1 MAKRKRRD
9 AAGGTSKPGKGEL
22 RRRVRAFIEDGSL
35 ARLGSEGRLVAHY
48 VFERADWSTGEIRFS
63 MRHVARVMQV
73 SPTAIR
79 RGVEQMIR
87 QEILAISVKGEG
99 SGRSKYTVVGRTHSV
114 STPDTLRAQARAHS
128 VSGVD
133 TPRVRSAHTVCPE
146 RAHSVSG
153 ARTPCDPYSVLFS
166 GIPVNTTGVTNAAD
180 ASERAGTSEAQPQPE
195 FSRDSAAA
203 AAAAVASPATLT
215 DEVQQ

>member
-1 MAKRKRRD
+1 MAKRKV
-9 AAGGTSKPGKGEL
+9 SKSPAKSGKGEL

-63 MRHVARVMQV
+63 MRHVARVMKV

-79 RGVEQMIR
+79 RGVEQMVR
-87 QEILAISVKGEG
+87 EEILAISAKREG

-114 STPDTLRAQARAHS
+114 STPDTPCAQARTHS

-133 TPRVRSAHTVCPE
+133 TPRVQSAHTVCPE

-153 ARTPCDPYSVLFS
+153 VRTPCDLYSVLFS
-166 GIPVNTTGVTNAAD
+166 GIPVNTTEITNAAD
-180 ASERAGTSEAQPQPE
+180 ATDGEGPSEPQPQPE
-195 FSRDSAAA
+195 FSRGCAAA
-203 AAAAVASPATLT
+203 LARTGTLT
-215 DEVQQ
+215 EESP

>member
-1 MAKRKRRD
+1 MAKRK
-9 AAGGTSKPGKGEL
+9 TSKSSSKSGKGEL

-63 MRHVARVMQV
+63 MRHVARVMKV

-79 RGVEQMIR
+79 RGVEQMVR
-87 QEILAISVKGEG
+87 EEILAISAKREG

-114 STPDTLRAQARAHS
+114 STPDTPCAQGRTHS
-128 VSGVD
+128 VSTPD
-133 TPRVRSAHTVCPE
+133 TPRVQSAHTVCPE

-153 ARTPCDPYSVLFS
+153 VRTPCDLYSVLFS
-166 GIPVNTTGVTNAAD
+166 GIPVNTTEITNAAD
-180 ASERAGTSEAQPQPE
+180 ATDGEGPSEPQPQPE
-195 FSRDSAAA
+195 FSRGSAAA
-203 AAAAVASPATLT
+203 IARTGTLT
-215 DEVQQ
+215 EESP

>member
-1 MAKRKRRD
+1 MAKRK
-9 AAGGTSKPGKGEL
+9 TSKSSSKSGKGEL

-63 MRHVARVMQV
+63 MRHVARVMKV

-79 RGVEQMIR
+79 RGVEQMVR
-87 QEILAISVKGEG
+87 EEILAISAKREG

-114 STPDTLRAQARAHS
+114 STPDTPCAQGRTHS
-128 VSGVD
+128 VSTLD
-133 TPRVRSAHTVCPE
+133 TPRVQSAHTVCPE

-153 ARTPCDPYSVLFS
+153 VRTPCDLYSVLFS
-166 GIPVNTTGVTNAAD
+166 GIPVNTTEITNAAD
-180 ASERAGTSEAQPQPE
+180 ATDGEGPSEPQPQPE
-195 FSRDSAAA
+195 FSRGSAAA
-203 AAAAVASPATLT
+203 LARTGTLT
-215 DEVQQ
+215 EESP

>member
-1 MAKRKRRD
+1 MAKRK
-9 AAGGTSKPGKGEL
+9 TSKSSSKSGKGEL

-63 MRHVARVMQV
+63 MRHVARVMKV

-79 RGVEQMIR
+79 RGVEQMVR
-87 QEILAISVKGEG
+87 EEILAISAKREG

-114 STPDTLRAQARAHS
+114 STPDTPCAQGRTHS
-128 VSGVD
+128 VSTPD
-133 TPRVRSAHTVCPE
+133 TPRVQSAHTVCPE

-153 ARTPCDPYSVLFS
+153 VRTPCDLYSVLFS
-166 GIPVNTTGVTNAAD
+166 GIPVNTTEITNAAD
-180 ASERAGTSEAQPQPE
+180 ATDGEGPSEPQPQPE
-195 FSRDSAAA
+195 FSRGSAAA
-203 AAAAVASPATLT
+203 LARTGTLT
-215 DEVQQ
+215 EESP

>member
-1 MAKRKRRD
+1 MAKRK
-9 AAGGTSKPGKGEL
+9 ASKSPAKSGKGEL

-63 MRHVARVMQV
+63 MRHVARVMKV

-79 RGVEQMIR
+79 RGVEQMVR
-87 QEILAISVKGEG
+87 EEILAISAKREG

-114 STPDTLRAQARAHS
+114 STPDTPCAQARTHS

-133 TPRVRSAHTVCPE
+133 TPRVQSAHTVCPE
-146 RAHSVSG
+146 RARLVITIQS
-153 ARTPCDPYSVLFS
+153 YSVVF
-166 GIPVNTTGVTNAAD
+166 
-180 ASERAGTSEAQPQPE
+180 Q
-195 FSRDSAAA
+195 
-203 AAAAVASPATLT
+203 
-215 DEVQQ
+215 

>member
-9 AAGGTSKPGKGEL
+9 AAGGASKAGKGEL

-63 MRHVARVMQV
+63 MRHVARVMKV

-79 RGVEQMIR
+79 RGVEQMVR
-87 QEILAISVKGEG
+87 EEILAISAKREG
-99 SGRSKYTVVGRTHSV
+99 SGRSKYTVVGRTQCV
-114 STPDTLRAQARAHS
+114 STPDTPCAQARTHS

-133 TPRVRSAHTVCPE
+133 TPRVQSAHTVCPE

-166 GIPVNTTGVTNAAD
+166 GIPVNTTEITNAAD
-180 ASERAGTSEAQPQPE
+180 ATDGAGPSEPQPQPE
-195 FSRDSAAA
+195 FSRGSAAA
-203 AAAAVASPATLT
+203 IARPGTLT
-215 DEVQQ
+215 EESP

>member
-1 MAKRKRRD
+1 MAKRK
-9 AAGGTSKPGKGEL
+9 TSKSSSKSGKGEL

-63 MRHVARVMQV
+63 MRHVARVMKV

-79 RGVEQMIR
+79 RGVEQMVR
-87 QEILAISVKGEG
+87 EEILAISAKREG

-114 STPDTLRAQARAHS
+114 STPDTPCAQGRTHS
-128 VSGVD
+128 VSTTD
-133 TPRVRSAHTVCPE
+133 TPRVQSAHTVCPE

-153 ARTPCDPYSVLFS
+153 VRTPCDLYSVLFS
-166 GIPVNTTGVTNAAD
+166 GIPVNTTEITNAAD
-180 ASERAGTSEAQPQPE
+180 ATDGEGPSEPQPQPE
-195 FSRDSAAA
+195 FSRGSAAA
-203 AAAAVASPATLT
+203 LARTGTLT
-215 DEVQQ
+215 EESP

>member
-1 MAKRKRRD
+1 MAKRK
-9 AAGGTSKPGKGEL
+9 TSKSSSKSGKGEL

-63 MRHVARVMQV
+63 MRHVARVMKV

-79 RGVEQMIR
+79 RGVEQMVR
-87 QEILAISVKGEG
+87 EEILAISAKREG

-114 STPDTLRAQARAHS
+114 STPDTPCAQGRTHS
-128 VSGVD
+128 VSTTD
-133 TPRVRSAHTVCPE
+133 TPRVQSAHTVCPE

-153 ARTPCDPYSVLFS
+153 VRTPCDLYSVLFS
-166 GIPVNTTGVTNAAD
+166 GIPVNTTEITNAAD
-180 ASERAGTSEAQPQPE
+180 ATDGEGPSEPQPQPE
-195 FSRDSAAA
+195 FSRGSAAA
-203 AAAAVASPATLT
+203 IARTGTLT
-215 DEVQQ
+215 EESP

>member
-1 MAKRKRRD
+1 MAKRK
-9 AAGGTSKPGKGEL
+9 TSKSSSKSGKGEL

-63 MRHVARVMQV
+63 MRHVARVMKV

-79 RGVEQMIR
+79 RGVEQMVR
-87 QEILAISVKGEG
+87 EEILAISAKREG

-114 STPDTLRAQARAHS
+114 STPDTPCAQGRTHS
-128 VSGVD
+128 ASTPD
-133 TPRVRSAHTVCPE
+133 TPRVQSAHTVCPE

-153 ARTPCDPYSVLFS
+153 VRTPCDLYSVLFS
-166 GIPVNTTGVTNAAD
+166 GIPVNTTEITNAAD
-180 ASERAGTSEAQPQPE
+180 ATDGEGPSEPQPQPE
-195 FSRDSAAA
+195 FSRGSAAA
-203 AAAAVASPATLT
+203 LARTGTLT
-215 DEVQQ
+215 EESP

>member
-9 AAGGTSKPGKGEL
+9 AAGAPCKPGKGEL
-22 RRRVRAFIEDGSL
+22 RRRVRCFIEDGSL

-73 SPTAIR
+73 SPTAVR
-79 RGVEQMIR
+79 RGVEQMIL
-87 QEILAISVKGEG
+87 QEILALSAKGEG
-99 SGRSKYTVVGRTHSV
+99 SGRSSYTVVGRTHSV
-114 STPDTLRAQARAHS
+114 STPDTPRAQARTHS

-153 ARTPCDPYSVLFS
+153 ARTPCDHYSVLFS
-166 GIPVNTTGVTNAAD
+166 DIPVNITEITNAAD
-180 ASERAGTSEAQPQPE
+180 ATDGAGPSEPQPQPE
-195 FSRDSAAA
+195 FSRGSAAA
-203 AAAAVASPATLT
+203 IARPGTLT
-215 DEVQQ
+215 EESP